1 MAVHR
6 ANVFI
11 NIPFDNQY
19 EHLYLALIASIVGLG
34 AYPRSTLEVPPT
46 KDRLRRIFTLIRS
59 CDISIHDLSR
69 VQLSRSAPRCPRF
82 NMPFEAGLA
91 AASFLSGTKRNWYL
105 LESDRYRLQKSLSD
119 LNGYEVNIHEGT
131 IQGMV
136 AVLLDIFPYRPSQ
149 PGPTELRAL
158 CRLLVK
164 AASEIKSQSNRDL
177 FRPRAFDLLRE
188 TAAEFARRTGILR

>member
-1 MAVHR
+1 MAVHI

-19 EHLYLALIASIVGLG
+19 ERLYLALIASIVGLG

-69 VQLSRSAPRCPRF
+69 VQLSRSAPRCPRLICHSKQDSLQP
-82 NMPFEAGLA
+82 N
-91 AASFLSGTKRNWYL
+91 RC
-105 LESDRYRLQKSLSD
+105 RLQKSLSD
-119 LNGYEVNIHEGT
+119 LNGYEVNVHEGT
-131 IQGMV
+131 IEGMV

-158 CRLLVK
+158 CRLLAK
-164 AASEIKSQSNRDL
+164 AAPEIKIQSNRDL

-188 TAAEFARRTGILR
+188 TAAEFARRTRILL